1 MTKQTPILL
10 RIPASADYL
19 DIVRTTLYSIASKT
33 GFSYEDIED
42 MKVAVTEACTN
53 AILHAYGG
61 RGEGVIEIAFQH
73 ADDEGLQ
80 INVRDNGDS
89 FPFSPL
95 EPQSATLHDTPLR
108 DAAIGGL
115 GLFMMQALMDEV
127 DVRTGQGTEVVLIKR
142 RSRNEEMV

>member
-1 MTKQTPILL
+1 MKQPPILL
-10 RIPASADYL
+10 NIPASADYL
-19 DIVRTTLYSIASKT
+19 DIVRTTLYSVASKS
-33 GFSYEDIED
+33 GFPYEDIED

-61 RGEGVIEIAFQH
+61 SEEGIIEIAFQQC
-73 ADDEGLQ
+73 EGGELQ
-80 INVRDNGDS
+80 ITVRDNGKS
-89 FPFSPL
+89 FPYVPL
-95 EPQSATLHDTPLR
+95 DPQSATLHDTPLR

-127 DVRTGQGTEVVLIKR
+127 DVRSGQGTEVVLIKR